1 MADKKRL
8 FQPQLKEKWLFG
20 MQPLEPVPVG
30 PHCKRW
36 YKTRNK
42 VPPNSL
48 AKHRHRPLKYSMDS
62 RWWISMREGLDDF
75 RTGLP
80 PANNLFIRGHREG
93 FLSTTAHRVPQP
105 PPRKTQK
112 NLPKGAELL
121 SRLSPAQKARK
132 AFVEEL
138 KDSLAPHPLTRYPD
152 LKKILSADLLLKVL
166 EETRPDK
173 KLEDT
178 WVCCEDM
185 KDRKKSPTKL
195 GEKHLEEVNPEPS
208 EPSQP
213 GTSRTSQP
221 GTSQPS
227 QPGTSQPSQPGTSQ
241 PSQPGTSQPS
251 QPGTSQPIQ
260 PGTSQPSQPGIS
272 QPSQPGTSQP
282 SQPGTS
288 QPSQPGTSQPIQP
301 GTSQPSQPGTS
312 QPIQP
317 GTSQPSQP
325 GTSQPSQ
332 PGPPNQ
338 VNLGLPSQV
347 NRDLPS
353 KSTWD
358 FPANSTGDLLA
369 NSTGDLLNN
378 STGHLLANSTGDHL
392 AKLTRDLPSKST
404 RDLPAKLT
412 WEQLVKSS
420 WDLLAKSKR
429 NSQPSQPVP
438 TCQVNRGPPKQVN
451 RRPPK
456 QVNRRPPKQVNRGP
470 PKQVTPELPD
480 RVNQGPPNQL
490 NHVFPGQ
497 VARRRTSQVTPG
509 APDQVNEGP
518 PKDSFL
524 SYLMKLLP
532 EEKKKKKSSR
542 KGIPQ
547 NPDPYRCVGDEA
559 SEFST
564 WTDTFEDM
572 DFDEKFIM
580 ERSEF
585 DEKCMPNDNMGKI
598 KKVTQIPMELYFSK
612 ELDDIE
618 KREFALQEGDW
629 EREFRKPPAPYRPNW
644 VKLRYGDWYLN
655 PKTSEKQINDEPWV
669 GSKLLEEQ
677 KYQSHARDLEP
688 DILDDLYGPIAFK
701 DFIVSKGYRMP
712 GVIEKLFL
720 RKKWS
725 YDSVKTPI
733 DRVMKLLSKV
743 PDDTSEDD

>member
-20 MQPLEPVPVG
+20 MEPLEPIPVG

-36 YKTRNK
+36 YKTRDK
-42 VPPNSL
+42 LPPNSL

-62 RWWISMREGLDDF
+62 RWWISMREGVDDF
-75 RTGLP
+75 RTGFP
-80 PANNLFIRGHREG
+80 PADNLFIRGHKEG

-112 NLPKGAELL
+112 KLPKGAELL

-132 AFVEEL
+132 AFVEEIEA
-138 KDSLAPHPLTRYPD
+138 SLAPHPLTHYPD
-152 LKKILSADLLLKVL
+152 LKKILPADLLLKVL
-166 EETRPDK
+166 EETHPDK

-178 WVCCEDM
+178 WACCEDM
-185 KDRKKSPTKL
+185 DRKKSPTKL
-195 GEKHLEEVNPEPS
+195 GEKHPEEVNLEPS
-208 EPSQP
+208 E
-213 GTSRTSQP
+213 
-221 GTSQPS
+221 PS

-251 QPGTSQPIQ
+251 QSGA
-260 PGTSQPSQPGIS
+260 
-272 QPSQPGTSQP
+272 
-282 SQPGTS
+282 
-288 QPSQPGTSQPIQP
+288 
-301 GTSQPSQPGTS
+301 
-312 QPIQP
+312 
-317 GTSQPSQP
+317 
-325 GTSQPSQ
+325 SQPSQ

-338 VNLGLPSQV
+338 VNLGPPSQV
-347 NRDLPS
+347 NRDLPT

-358 FPANSTGDLLA
+358 FPANSTGDLPA

-378 STGHLLANSTGDHL
+378 STGDLLANSTGDHL

-420 WDLLAKSKR
+420 WDLLAKSTR
-429 NSQPSQPVP
+429 NSQLSQPVP
-438 TCQVNRGPPKQVN
+438 PCQVNRGPPKQVN

-456 QVNRRPPKQVNRGP
+456 QVNRRPPKQVNRRPPKQVNQGPPKQVNRGPPKQVNREP
-470 PKQVTPELPD
+470 PKQVTPEPPD
-480 RVNQGPPNQL
+480 RVNQGRPNQL
-490 NHVFPGQ
+490 NQVFPGQ
-497 VARRRTSQVTPG
+497 VAPRRPSQVTPG
-509 APDQVNEGP
+509 APDQVNQGS

-524 SYLMKLLP
+524 SYLMKLFP

-542 KGIPQ
+542 KGIPKY
-547 NPDPYRCVGDEA
+547 PDPYRYVEDEA
-559 SEFST
+559 SEFCT

-572 DFDEKFIM
+572 DFDEKFSM
-580 ERSEF
+580 EQFEF
-585 DEKCMPNDNMGKI
+585 DEKCIPNDNMGKI
-598 KKVTQIPMELYFSK
+598 KKVTQIPMEPYYSK
-612 ELDDIE
+612 ELDDIK
-618 KREFALQEGDW
+618 KREFALQEDDW
-629 EREFRKPPAPYRPNW
+629 EREFRKPPAPYRPKW
-644 VKLRYGDWYLN
+644 VKLRYGEWYLN
-655 PKTSEKQINDEPWV
+655 PKTSKKQINDEPWV
-669 GSKLLEEQ
+669 GPKLLEEQ